1 MSILYKFFLCSPSL
15 PSVDTKIEMQTLGIR
30 KASNASNNSGRW
42 SALKSKLNLVTA
54 TNHEVRKLDF
64 VLVYQKKKDENSKAE
79 KAKARKRNYFIR
91 ELRKEGLKIEFGN
104 LAYMKINNEE
114 DEDDEARDFRRILY
128 TLVHRRE

>member
-1 MSILYKFFLCSPSL
+1 
-15 PSVDTKIEMQTLGIR
+15 MQTLGIR